1 MTHTQGLRKGEEKF
15 IIENKTCTVSKP
27 RFLRSEYPFGNEENT
42 TFCVYVHAFNS
53 SLWIQITVRFR
64 ILVLYIHCF
73 SGLHMN
79 KAQDGRPPT
88 PHCTSWLKGQETEIS
103 TAGRR
108 RTLLIAALPWSASFI
123 LLGIAPSRSAVFFAR
138 ITMGFMVGLTSPAA
152 QLYIAECVEPKIRG
166 ILGSLT
172 ATLMA
177 LGILV
182 TYVIGKFTECDVLAW
197 IISSSSVFMLVGM
210 YFCPESPSWLVYRKR
225 MEEARRSICRLRGLS
240 DTEDDEITKEIDRI
254 NEAVNNQ
261 EDVSVMKGL
270 EQMAKSLKP
279 LFLSLILMFF
289 QQFSGIN
296 AIIFHAGTIFK
307 ASGSSIDNNISA
319 IVVGAVQFVF
329 TTAAMIIVDKSGR
342 RILLLLSSVVMFF
355 SLFPLGLFFY
365 LKNNNF
371 NVGNIQWIPLISIVG
386 YMIGHS
392 IGYNTIPFLIMS
404 EIFPPSFRNIFS
416 ALSSSFNLFCL
427 FLVVFFYSSMVDCI
441 NEEGVFWLYASIC
454 LISIPSVYYLLPETK
469 GKSLEEVEKL
479 FRNHSEK
486 KTECVNSGF
495 VNDSSV

>member
-1 MTHTQGLRKGEEKF
+1 MERDKERKTETPSPKC
-15 IIENKTCTVSKP
+15 KKW
-27 RFLRSEYPFGNEENT
+27 L
-42 TFCVYVHAFNS
+42 
-53 SLWIQITVRFR
+53 LIQIAVAIAASSSFIVNGGVRSWSSPCVPRWLETGKLAHDDAKF
-64 ILVLYIHCF
+64 V
-73 SGLHMN
+73 SGL
-79 KAQDGRPPT
+79 PPT
-88 PHCTSWLKGQETEIS
+88 GALIGALVSGPMLQFL
-103 TAGRR
+103 GRR